1 MLVNRDFYFPKL
13 AIRRGIL
20 IAVSGL
26 FQLNIL
32 YFLWPFAVKPDLL
45 FILVIVMAMNSE
57 FRKIAGYVLFCGL
70 LKDAFALR
78 LFGFNSLLFS
88 LEAFLVGY
96 ICRRLYYQEK
106 AWFGFIFLV
115 SAGVLNYL
123 ILTIILKR
131 PYIVIGL
138 AEAALNCLFFPL
150 IEKLYP
156 ADRRQ
161 AAGDR

>member
-1 MLVNRDFYFPKL
+1 LKQVTRL
-13 AIRRGIL
+13 GIL
-20 IAVSGL
+20 IVVLGL

-70 LKDAFALR
+70 LKDVFALR

-138 AEAALNCLFFPL
+138 AEAALNCLFFPI
-150 IEKLYP
+150 IEKLY
-156 ADRRQ
+156 AVTNRRLF
-161 AAGDR
+161 

>member
-1 MLVNRDFYFPKL
+1 MLKQVTRL
-13 AIRRGIL
+13 GIL
-20 IAVSGL
+20 IVVLGL

-70 LKDAFALR
+70 LKDVFALR
-78 LFGFNSLLFS
+78 LFGFNSMLFS

-138 AEAALNCLFFPL
+138 AEAALNCLFFPI
-150 IEKLYP
+150 IEKLY
-156 ADRRQ
+156 AVTNRRLF
-161 AAGDR
+161 

>member
-1 MLVNRDFYFPKL
+1 MKQVTRL
-13 AIRRGIL
+13 GIL
-20 IAVSGL
+20 ILILGL

-70 LKDAFALR
+70 LKDAFALS

-123 ILTIILKR
+123 ILTIIIKR

-138 AEAALNCLFFPL
+138 VEAALNCLFFPI
-150 IEKLYP
+150 IEKLY
-156 ADRRQ
+156 AVTNRRLF
-161 AAGDR
+161 

>member
-1 MLVNRDFYFPKL
+1 MLANRGFNL
-13 AIRRGIL
+13 SRWMSCGIL
-20 IAVSGL
+20 IAVLGL

-32 YFLWPFAVKPDLL
+32 YFLWPFTIKPDLL
-45 FILVIVMAMNSE
+45 LILVIVMAMNSE

-70 LKDAFALR
+70 LKDTFALR

-88 LEAFLVGY
+88 LEAFWVGY

-106 AWFGFIFLV
+106 AWFGFIFLA
-115 SAGVLNYL
+115 SAGLFNYL

-131 PYIVIGL
+131 PYILIGL
-138 AEAALNCLFFPL
+138 AETVLNCLFFPI

-156 ADRRQ
+156 AGRRQ

>member
-1 MLVNRDFYFPKL
+1 MLKQVTRL
-13 AIRRGIL
+13 GIL
-20 IAVSGL
+20 IVVLGL

-70 LKDAFALR
+70 LKDVFALR

-123 ILTIILKR
+123 ILTIILNR

-138 AEAALNCLFFPL
+138 VEAALNCLFFPI
-150 IEKLYP
+150 IEKLY
-156 ADRRQ
+156 AATNRRLF
-161 AAGDR
+161 

>member
-1 MLVNRDFYFPKL
+1 MLKQVTRL
-13 AIRRGIL
+13 GIL
-20 IAVSGL
+20 IVVLGL

-70 LKDAFALR
+70 LKDVFALR

-123 ILTIILKR
+123 ILTIIIKR

-138 AEAALNCLFFPL
+138 VEAALNCLFFPI
-150 IEKLYP
+150 IEKLY
-156 ADRRQ
+156 AVTNRRLF
-161 AAGDR
+161 

>member
-1 MLVNRDFYFPKL
+1 LLKQVTRL
-13 AIRRGIL
+13 GIL
-20 IAVSGL
+20 IVVLGL

-70 LKDAFALR
+70 LKDVFALR

-123 ILTIILKR
+123 ILTIIIKR

-138 AEAALNCLFFPL
+138 VEAALNCLFFPI
-150 IEKLYP
+150 IEKLY
-156 ADRRQ
+156 AVTNRRLF
-161 AAGDR
+161 

>member
-1 MLVNRDFYFPKL
+1 MLKQVTRL
-13 AIRRGIL
+13 GIL
-20 IAVSGL
+20 IVVLGL

-70 LKDAFALR
+70 LKDVFALR

-123 ILTIILKR
+123 ILTLILNR

-138 AEAALNCLFFPL
+138 AEAALNCLFFPI
-150 IEKLYP
+150 IEKLY
-156 ADRRQ
+156 AVTNRRLF
-161 AAGDR
+161 

>member
-1 MLVNRDFYFPKL
+1 MLKQVTRL
-13 AIRRGIL
+13 GIL
-20 IAVSGL
+20 IVVLGL

-70 LKDAFALR
+70 LKDVFALR

-138 AEAALNCLFFPL
+138 AEAALNCLFFPI
-150 IEKLYP
+150 IEKLY
-156 ADRRQ
+156 AVTNRRLF
-161 AAGDR
+161 

>member
-1 MLVNRDFYFPKL
+1 MWVNRGFNL
-13 AIRRGIL
+13 SRRMSCGIL

-45 FILVIVMAMNSE
+45 LILVIVMAMNSE
-57 FRKIAGYVLFCGL
+57 FKKIAGYVLFCGL
-70 LKDAFALR
+70 LKDVFALR

-88 LEAFLVGY
+88 LEAFGIGY
-96 ICRRLYYQEK
+96 ICRRLYHQEK
-106 AWFGFIFLV
+106 AWFGFIFLAA
-115 SAGVLNYL
+115 AGLFNYL

-131 PYIVIGL
+131 PYILIGL
-138 AEAALNCLFFPL
+138 AETVINCLFFPI

-161 AAGDR
+161 VAGDR

>member
-1 MLVNRDFYFPKL
+1 LKQVARL
-13 AIRRGIL
+13 GIL
-20 IAVSGL
+20 IVVLGL

-32 YFLWPFAVKPDLL
+32 YFLWPFAVKPNLL

-70 LKDAFALR
+70 LKDVFALR

-123 ILTIILKR
+123 ILTLILKR

-138 AEAALNCLFFPL
+138 AEAALNCLFFPI
-150 IEKLYP
+150 IEKLY
-156 ADRRQ
+156 AVTNRRLF
-161 AAGDR
+161 

>member
-1 MLVNRDFYFPKL
+1 LLKQVTRL
-13 AIRRGIL
+13 GIL
-20 IAVSGL
+20 IVVLGL

-70 LKDAFALR
+70 LKDVFALR

-138 AEAALNCLFFPL
+138 AEAALNCLFFPI
-150 IEKLYP
+150 IEKLY
-156 ADRRQ
+156 AVTNRRLF
-161 AAGDR
+161 